1 MNVTTAATVQ
11 SAKTEVTDLTTT
23 EAEQY
28 SPPRTPPGAT
38 PSPNYF
44 PTPAIKT
51 TPKSFLMN
59 ILTTPSPTSDGSG
72 SVGIIILVVIIAI
85 ALLAALI
92 CYVARSKGRRYSMDL
107 SSRPDD
113 VQIPLSTVEHEAP
126 PETITPN
133 GLQFE
138 GTEDTTEKPQETDE
152 PETQPEDKTAQNAE
166 PEKSTVDASAECAAP
181 PADPSEDQSKQ
192 DVPEKSPAAPEE
204 PSAEDKADDEGAALN
219 TSVEPL
225 KESNEP
231 NENNSNC
238 TVLPQRGA
246 RDAEAVWDTSLD
258 SMV

>member
-1 MNVTTAATVQ
+1 MNITTAATVQ
-11 SAKTEVTDLTTT
+11 ATKTKVTDLATT
-23 EAEQY
+23 EEQY

-38 PSPNYF
+38 PSPNF
-44 PTPAIKT
+44 PPTPAIKT
-51 TPKSFLMN
+51 
-59 ILTTPSPTSDGSG
+59 ILPTPSPTSDGSG
-72 SVGIIILVVIIAI
+72 SIGIIILVVIIAI

-138 GTEDTTEKPQETDE
+138 GTEDTTEKTQETDE
-152 PETQPEDKTAQNAE
+152 PETQGEDKMEQNAE
-166 PEKSTVDASAECAAP
+166 TDKSTVDASTECAAP
-181 PADPSEDQSKQ
+181 PTDASEDQSKQ

-204 PSAEDKADDEGAALN
+204 PSTEDKADDEGAALN

-225 KESNEP
+225 KERNEP

-246 RDAEAVWDTSLD
+246 RDAEVVWDTSLD